1 MFGSWI
7 QPYRG
12 CSFGGCVHLG
22 GDFFYRCRHFK
33 LPPATPLHCLLHYEV
48 VLPLCSLLLPLCSL

>member
-22 GDFFYRCRHFK
+22 GDPFYSFDRLEHVTCTFAQIIIT
-33 LPPATPLHCLLHYEV
+33 PAI
-48 VLPLCSLLLPLCSL
+48 

>member
-22 GDFFYRCRHFK
+22 GDFFYELALTRN
-33 LPPATPLHCLLHYEV
+33 
-48 VLPLCSLLLPLCSL
+48 